1 MKTIIAKL
9 SALSVLFTGGLLGH
23 SQYQYQSRP
32 QQTAPVQQHYSPPQ
46 PQQYQNRQQYPAR
59 RLYNSGSNASPYDP
73 LAGQHKGQNRPGGFW
88 QGVKNDINPCG
99 KSYGLVLD
107 GWHDMGLL
115 MTVRS
120 MEWWLAVIFLVA
132 LVTVG
137 FDDLFRMWRANDVRE
152 AMAGAALLFMNDRA
166 HAVAKCNEAIYRHNI
181 LVQDRD
187 EAMKEMD
194 AQARVEMNDAV
205 RRAAVQA
212 TEANTNPE
220 DGPISNAPPPTAG
233 MANHTA
239 PVATVL
245 NPVDGPA
252 RPNEITNPSISA
264 DGSDG
269 TANHADGDSPDMVT
283 LNLGGVKY
291 KVARPVLLHVN
302 SLNRKIENLR
312 TQNNKLEERLKR
324 YEKD

>member
-1 MKTIIAKL
+1 M
-9 SALSVLFTGGLLGH
+9 S
-23 SQYQYQSRP
+23 
-32 QQTAPVQQHYSPPQ
+32 
-46 PQQYQNRQQYPAR
+46 
-59 RLYNSGSNASPYDP
+59 NSGGNASPYDP

-99 KSYGLVLD
+99 KDYGLVLD

-120 MEWWLAVIFLVA
+120 MEWWLAVIFFVA

-137 FDDLFRMWRANDVRE
+137 FDDLFRMWRAKDVRE

-166 HAVAKCNEAIYRHNI
+166 HAVTKCNEAIYRHNI

-212 TEANTNPE
+212 TEANTNSDDE
-220 DGPISNAPPPTAG
+220 SISSAAPATAG
-233 MANHTA
+233 MVTVTTS
-239 PVATVL
+239 VATPFK
-245 NPVDGPA
+245 PVNGPA
-252 RPNEITNPSISA
+252 SPDEVTTPHVSA
-264 DGSDG
+264 DGSGG
-269 TANHADGDSPDMVT
+269 TANRADGESQDMVT